1 MSLLA
6 WIALAVLILS
16 LLTIGWLLL
25 MHWGDLR
32 LLDPMTIKEER
43 QKKERQEL
51 MNRRFERVSSEQAA
65 SLSRAFRGL
74 WKSLRDSYRSFYRRL
89 RALDASYKKV
99 KNPLASMA
107 PSQKDRVTTL
117 INEAKSLARDTKWA
131 EAERR
136 YLDVLQIDPRS
147 IDAYKG
153 IGQIYLKQKLYPQ
166 AKETLEFL
174 LKTKKT
180 DDTTFACLAEIAEVE
195 GDMEKAEVYRVK
207 AAEAS
212 PNQAFRHAELA
223 QFYLA
228 RKRPDYAW
236 GPAERAI
243 ELEKQ
248 SVKFL
253 ELAFD
258 VAIANRMPKE
268 ARELYQRLRIAA
280 DDADRASHWKEKL
293 EQIEE
298 SMGVAKDL

>member
-99 KNPLASMA
+99 KKIHLLQWHLPKKIAS
-107 PSQKDRVTTL
+107 PTL
-117 INEAKSLARDTKWA
+117 ISEAKSLARDTKWA

-153 IGQIYLKQKLYPQ
+153 IGQIYLK
-166 AKETLEFL
+166 
-174 LKTKKT
+174 KK
-180 DDTTFACLAEIAEVE
+180 ALS
-195 GDMEKAEVYRVK
+195 
-207 AAEAS
+207 AS
-212 PNQAFRHAELA
+212 
-223 QFYLA
+223 
-228 RKRPDYAW
+228 KRNA
-236 GPAERAI
+236 
-243 ELEKQ
+243 
-248 SVKFL
+248 
-253 ELAFD
+253 
-258 VAIANRMPKE
+258 
-268 ARELYQRLRIAA
+268 
-280 DDADRASHWKEKL
+280 
-293 EQIEE
+293 
-298 SMGVAKDL
+298 

>member
-1 MSLLA
+1 MSPLA
-6 WIALAVLILS
+6 WIALAVLIVS
-16 LLTIGWLLL
+16 LLVIGWLLL
-25 MHWGDLR
+25 LHWGDLR

-51 MNRRFERVSSEQAA
+51 MNRRFERVSAEQTA
-65 SLSRAFRGL
+65 SLGRAFRGL
-74 WKSLRDSYRSFYRRL
+74 WRSMRDSYRAFYRRL

-99 KNPLASMA
+99 KNPLAAMA
-107 PSQKDRVTTL
+107 PSQKERVITL
-117 INEAKSLARDTKWA
+117 ISEAKSLARDTKWA

-136 YLDVLQIDPRS
+136 YLDVLQLDPRS

-174 LKTKKT
+174 LKTKKS
-180 DDTTFACLAEIAEVE
+180 DDATYAGLAEIAEVE
-195 GDMEKAEVYRVK
+195 GDMERAEAYRVK

-228 RKRPDYAW
+228 RKRPEYARE
-236 GPAERAI
+236 PAERAI

-248 SVKFL
+248 SVKYL

-258 VAIANRMPKE
+258 AAIANSMATQ
-268 ARELYQRLRIAA
+268 ARELYQKLRIAS
-280 DDADRASHWKEKL
+280 DDADRASVWKEKL
-293 EQIEE
+293 EQLEDGK
-298 SMGVAKDL
+298 GVAKDG